1 MTRLLKKDTS
11 FLFSSECIKAFQTLK
26 RKLTE
31 APILIALDWDLP
43 FELMCDASDF
53 AICAILRQQK
63 SKHFQPI
70 HYASKTMTD
79 AQAHYTT
86 KEKELLAVVY
96 AFEKFRSY
104 LILSKSIVYT
114 DHSALKY
121 LFNKQDAKPRLL
133 RWVLLLQEFDIII
146 RDISPFHRLNFPT
159 SVCCYLFLNYISWYQ
174 ELKFLIKM
182 LPKRNNNIY
191 DVYERIM
198 ERIEERLDQFVDQFT
213 NQMNDMMNPRRRG
226 DRNSR
231 RSEGEESVNSFFEGD
246 GSSLFVEREEWEDDR
261 VTDDDYEEG
270 PVFDD
275 DPYKEE
281 IVSRDVGVNL
291 VFEDELEMGDDV
303 FVLIGEEV
311 VEGSEI
317 PEAMFPL
324 LKEFFDVFPD
334 ELHDALPHLCDIQHH
349 IDLEPGS
356 QLPNTPL
363 DIMGPGEH
371 EELRRQVE
379 EFVFYGHI
387 RKIMSTCAQPCRPLD
402 LMSLHVFGS
411 VPKKVQDFFEG
422 LPYHGDSFDDDLV
435 GNSRTNF
442 VYPWGNDEGLS
453 IEERAILFLE
463 AQDRMKEKA

>member
-1 MTRLLKKDTS
+1 M
-11 FLFSSECIKAFQTLK
+11 
-26 RKLTE
+26 
-31 APILIALDWDLP
+31 P
-43 FELMCDASDF
+43 
-53 AICAILRQQK
+53 
-63 SKHFQPI
+63 
-70 HYASKTMTD
+70 
-79 AQAHYTT
+79 
-86 KEKELLAVVY
+86 
-96 AFEKFRSY
+96 
-104 LILSKSIVYT
+104 
-114 DHSALKY
+114 
-121 LFNKQDAKPRLL
+121 
-133 RWVLLLQEFDIII
+133 
-146 RDISPFHRLNFPT
+146 
-159 SVCCYLFLNYISWYQ
+159 
-174 ELKFLIKM
+174 
-182 LPKRNNNIY
+182 PKRNNNIY
-191 DVYERIM
+191 DVYECIM
-198 ERIEERLDQFVDQFT
+198 ARIEERLDQFVDQFT
-213 NQMNDMMNPRRRG
+213 NQVNDMMNPRRRG
-226 DRNSR
+226 GRNSR
-231 RSEGEESVNSFFEGD
+231 RSKGEESVNSFFEGD

-261 VTDDDYEEG
+261 VTYDDYEEG

-275 DPYKEE
+275 DPYEEE

-291 VFEDELEMGDDV
+291 VFKDELEMGDDV

-324 LKEFFDVFPD
+324 LKEFSDVFPD

-379 EFVFYGHI
+379 EFVFNGHI
-387 RKIMSTCAQPCRPLD
+387 RKIMSMCAQPCRPLD
-402 LMSLHVFGS
+402 LMSLHVSGS
-411 VPKKVQDFFEG
+411 VSKKVQDFVEG

-453 IEERAILFLE
+453 IEERVILFLE